1 MLLHML
7 VQVGNAGKCVST
19 VLTVC
24 PPLMGLLMV
33 DQGSFAAVSILASWA
48 NMCHLPCP
56 LLVLVVPVVA

>member
-7 VQVGNAGKCVST
+7 VQVGNAGKCVAT

-48 NMCHLPCP
+48 DMCHLLCP